1 MLPNSYLY
9 FLFSQPTCT
18 SDKAQPQ
25 LASASRFY
33 VKLHKK
39 MNTHRQ
45 TKHQRRETARTLL
58 WGSAVLGHLPA
69 LLHHGAWVLLTERL
83 AKLPSAQGARHPR
96 KGCEKR
102 ADPTR
107 EETPAACLNPPGR
120 GRRQRRS
127 STAGAPCF
135 KTRTPGPAGD
145 TSSPPTRQRRVRT
158 HTSADGARP
167 GCPPPAPGSRS
178 LPARPPLAAAGGPGS
193 RPCSACAGPRVPD
206 PVRAAHAAGAG
217 HARGGAAGQQGRARG
232 RGGAVGR
239 GLGFP
244 PPAAASG
251 PGSPPEARALLTGN
265 GLKRPKTRSDGA
277 KRRLMATTSWRRWRS
292 GGDLPSLPVP
302 AVLGDTGKR
311 QTRTGDGS
319 RS

>member
-167 GCPPPAPGSRS
+167 GCPPPALGSRS
-178 LPARPPLAAAGGPGS
+178 LPARPPLTQPAGPGRVPAPPAQGPACQILSGRRTRRERDTHAAALPASRGG
-193 RPCSACAGPRVPD
+193 RE
-206 PVRAAHAAGAG
+206 AGAG
-217 HARGGAAGQQGRARG
+217 RLGGAWGSRRRLLPQGRDPRLRRG
-232 RGGAVGR
+232 PCLQV
-239 GLGFP
+239 
-244 PPAAASG
+244 
-251 PGSPPEARALLTGN
+251 TG
-265 GLKRPKTRSDGA
+265 
-277 KRRLMATTSWRRWRS
+277 
-292 GGDLPSLPVP
+292 
-302 AVLGDTGKR
+302 
-311 QTRTGDGS
+311 
-319 RS
+319 